1 MLQNITPYISFPNKY
16 IAQLQWKMDS
26 KLTQYLN
33 SEMSEI
39 IAHWLKKPGMGHKL
53 SCLLTLESEA
63 CLSVYSTL
71 VCQYNSKVQC
81 LVWFEKMK
89 KIFKINRDQSFI
101 GVLMV

>member
-16 IAQLQWKMDS
+16 IAKFQWKMDS

-39 IAHWLKKPGMGHKL
+39 IAHWLKKLDMGQKL

-63 CLSVYSTL
+63 CLSELS
-71 VCQYNSKVQC
+71 C
-81 LVWFEKMK
+81 
-89 KIFKINRDQSFI
+89 
-101 GVLMV
+101 VLHTYVSVEQ